1 MNFSGFIH
9 YQKKAQFYFYF
20 YFFTPL
26 KMSPNMICKFNSFIE
41 FSHMYQR
48 KNNED
53 IPEVFPLGNATE
65 IIELDP
71 EDIIVPVADDHIVP
85 GNFFEI
91 DDPIDF
97 IIELGNECEDLQYIA
112 EKTNELF
119 NTTYTEEDVN
129 TIINEFIEA
138 ITE

>member
-1 MNFSGFIH
+1 
-9 YQKKAQFYFYF
+9 
-20 YFFTPL
+20 
-26 KMSPNMICKFNSFIE
+26 MICKFNSFLE
-41 FSHMYQR
+41 FSHMFQR
-48 KNNED
+48 ENNNED
-53 IPEVFPLGNATE
+53 LNIPQTFPLDNATE
-65 IIELDP
+65 IIELEP
-71 EDIIVPVADDHIVP
+71 EDLILPVADDHIVP

-91 DDPIDF
+91 DDPVDF

-129 TIINEFIEA
+129 TIINQFIEA